1 MSLSVLLKMCLCLC
15 SLRTALILGCE
26 YACKD
31 AVDVLLKHGAD
42 VTAVDGFGHDSYHY
56 ARLSKNQELVSL
68 VKSYLD
74 SASKGFVMLH
84 VFMKSLSPI
93 CEQHCRA
100 VLKIINWKEL
110 KCASTELPQHYS
122 KLLTWHKLKW
132 KMLVNAWTRFT
143 SQRHRTNTGP
153 NIELILAIL
162 Q

>member
-1 MSLSVLLKMCLCLC
+1 MLKCSILMPLSVLFKMCLCLC

-74 SASKGFVMLH
+74 SATKGFVCA
-84 VFMKSLSPI
+84 FCFYTSLS
-93 CEQHCRA
+93 HVYYGRA
-100 VLKIINWKEL
+100 VLKNINWKEL
-110 KCASTELPQHYS
+110 KC
-122 KLLTWHKLKW
+122 
-132 KMLVNAWTRFT
+132 T
-143 SQRHRTNTGP
+143 SNWIGQTLFKITNDIYWFGKCM
-153 NIELILAIL
+153 NDKSNVICKDIEQTLDQISY
-162 Q
+162 